1 MNNHLIG
8 HKTLKWELM
17 IRWSQCNDVTM
28 SRMLKISVW
37 WSTIWSLC
45 GDNDNHFHPGIII
58 EMLTTFCLRSSNH
71 PGITSDGW
79 RFHGES
85 TVILDDDYENN
96 NVKGSDYFSIMTWW
110 QQWWNKAKG
119 CLFRSI
125 TSIIDNY
132 NSDDIDTDK
141 IVTRILIM
149 VVMVMKMMNI
159 TIMMLGDG
167 RDKQCWKVHKEAVSN
182 I

>member
-1 MNNHLIG
+1 MNNHLIV

-28 SRMLKISVW
+28 SMMLKISVW

-71 PGITSDGW
+71 PGITSDRW

-85 TVILDDDYENN
+85 TVILDDDDDENDD
-96 NVKGSDYFSIMTWW
+96 VKGSDYFSIMTCCQQWLNKAQGRQIQWW
-110 QQWWNKAKG
+110 QG
-119 CLFRSI
+119 
-125 TSIIDNY
+125 Y
-132 NSDDIDTDK
+132 NNDKDIDDGGHGDEDDEHYNNDVGQLPWQT
-141 IVTRILIM
+141 
-149 VVMVMKMMNI
+149 
-159 TIMMLGDG
+159 MLKSAQGGSFQLLD
-167 RDKQCWKVHKEAVSN
+167 CPISP